1 MITIGDGPGAVT
13 REELCGQL
21 ELINTSVKGKMS
33 IAEANGIASK
43 ESTGICA
50 SNSKPDLFNIMK
62 ELYLFSYKILNSV
75 NLTSPQVHVPD
86 VKDEQTKT
94 EELTS
99 TVKKILGECLP
110 EILKSQLEDAMSKI
124 EYPKSAPA
132 EKSVERADTSLPTIH
147 TMIVEKPKRET
158 ADGGKE
164 IEPFTESEWK
174 ISGRKRFADKLQN
187 IPVQHATRLPDGRL
201 KFTLSSK
208 EDLESAVEAVKEEEE
223 EEKLLVTSDSKERKK
238 LDPKITISKL
248 PDDITC
254 KEDVDRELCNKN
266 ENIRDLRDAGLVIK
280 TVFVDKEKKF
290 AVVQMSPEIR
300 ESIRS
305 KQDKVFLG
313 FHCFP
318 VRDRFHVVQCYHC
331 QGFGHMARDGDCKKF
346 SKPAVCHFCAGNHRS
361 DRCTAKKNDAQC
373 SNCLKSRNP
382 RVKAKTSTHR
392 ASDELCP
399 SYVRAKENLMSRT
412 ATVTEVAKNEY
423 LQWAHNKQRE
433 CNRV

>member
-1 MITIGDGPGAVT
+1 MITIGDGPGATT
-13 REELCGQL
+13 REELCRQL

-33 IAEANGIASK
+33 IAEANVVGEIA
-43 ESTGICA
+43 TT
-50 SNSKPDLFNIMK
+50 NSKPDLFNIMK

-124 EYPKSAPA
+124 QCPKSAPV
-132 EKSVERADTSLPTIH
+132 EKSVEREDTSLPTIH
-147 TMIVEKPKRET
+147 TMIVEKPKR
-158 ADGGKE
+158 DGGEE

-174 ISGRKRFADKLQN
+174 LSGRKKFADKLQK

-208 EDLESAVEAVKEEEE
+208 EDLKSAVEAVKDEEEDT
-223 EEKLLVTSDSKERKK
+223 LLVTSDSKERKK
-238 LDPKITISKL
+238 LDPKITITKL

-254 KEDVDRELCNKN
+254 REDVDRELCNKN

-361 DRCTAKKNDAQC
+361 DRCTAKKENTQC
-373 SNCLKSRNP
+373 SNCLTSRNP
-382 RVKAKTSTHR
+382 RVKAKASTHR

-412 ATVTEVAKNEY
+412 ATVTEASKNEY